1 MEAGKTTLEVGNG
14 ATLVVDNFEVKE
26 KPTFVD
32 YLRSGW
38 QVSLSVAID
47 YTASN
52 GEPSQ
57 PGSLHALGPN
67 NQYENALFNVG
78 KVVEPYDSDANF
90 PVFGFGG
97 IPRHMGINGVNH
109 CFAVNGNMGNPEIQG
124 IENIVATYRQT
135 LPQIG
140 LGGPTL
146 FGPLLDEFL
155 KLVQSQQGQQSYQIL
170 LLLTDGTIHDMPRTK
185 DLIYRLAELPCSII
199 IIGVGNADFSAM
211 EELDGDDGPLRNS
224 AGQGVARD
232 IVQFV
237 EFNKSSARG
246 DLAEQVLKEVPE
258 QVCSYMERSGFT
270 PVAQQQSL

>member
-1 MEAGKTTLEVGNG
+1 MKEVPGQNHFTITQTLPGQFNTPDTRMKAQTIPLGELCNSNRQARIKFCLVTSTGLELHHGITTVADLEAGKTTLEVGNG

-78 KVVEPYDSDANF
+78 QVVEPYDSDANF

-109 CFAVNGNMGNPEIQG
+109 CFAVNGNPANPEIQG
-124 IENIVATYRQT
+124 IQNIVATYR
-135 LPQIG
+135 
-140 LGGPTL
+140 
-146 FGPLLDEFL
+146 
-155 KLVQSQQGQQSYQIL
+155 
-170 LLLTDGTIHDMPRTK
+170 
-185 DLIYRLAELPCSII
+185 
-199 IIGVGNADFSAM
+199 
-211 EELDGDDGPLRNS
+211 
-224 AGQGVARD
+224 
-232 IVQFV
+232 
-237 EFNKSSARG
+237 
-246 DLAEQVLKEVPE
+246 
-258 QVCSYMERSGFT
+258 
-270 PVAQQQSL
+270 